1 MPTRH
6 AAWTRLITWLHSCIA
21 VLVFAIALAPAVA
34 WPASSASQSCAAVE
48 DTLEQLREGGGFG
61 ALDAVVALS
70 GDTPCYAWGA
80 VDKPMPLASVRKS
93 ILSLLYGIAVERGL
107 VDLNA
112 KLVELSIDESRTPL
126 TPLERRATV
135 RDLLMA
141 KSGVYIEA
149 AGETPRMRARR
160 PRRGAYAPGEFFYYN
175 NWDFNVLGVIFE
187 RRTGMNIGRAID
199 EWLARPTGMT
209 RFRSDDVGYQRSR
222 FSDHPQYVV
231 RMSAN
236 DLAKLGLLVLRRG
249 AVSGRQ
255 VVPARWIEESTSPL
269 TRMRHVNRN
278 LPVDAFGYCWWV
290 DARSRDIWARGS
302 GGQFLLIDHTN
313 DLVIVT
319 RHDIGR
325 AAPRSWWRRGAD
337 VDIQRSVDIHKTAV
351 AALRLSAQ
359 LNPGRSRRD

>member
-1 MPTRH
+1 ML
-6 AAWTRLITWLHSCIA
+6 TRLARDRLIGLLVMCVLA
-21 VLVFAIALAPAVA
+21 VMFAVA
-34 WPASSASQSCAAVE
+34 LSPVAAASESSATQSCAAVE
-48 DTLEQLREGGGFG
+48 DALERLREGGGFG
-61 ALDAVVALS
+61 AMDAVVVLS
-70 GDTPCYAWGA
+70 GDTRCYAWGE
-80 VDKPMPLASVRKS
+80 VDKPMPVASVRKS

-107 VDLNA
+107 V
-112 KLVELSIDESRTPL
+112 KLDAQLSELSIDESRTPL

-187 RRTGMNIGRAID
+187 RRTGMSIGRATD

-209 RFRSDDVGYQRSR
+209 RFRTDDVGYQRSR
-222 FSDHPQYVV
+222 FSDHPQYVM
-231 RMSAN
+231 RMSTN
-236 DLAKLGLLVLRRG
+236 DLARLGLLVLRRG
-249 AVSGRQ
+249 GVSGRQ
-255 VVPARWIEESTSPL
+255 VVPARWIDESTSPL
-269 TRMRHVNRN
+269 THMRHINRN

-337 VDIQRSVDIHKTAV
+337 VDIQRSVVIHE
-351 AALRLSAQ
+351 AAIEALQLSKRS
-359 LNPGRSRRD
+359 NPGRSRRD